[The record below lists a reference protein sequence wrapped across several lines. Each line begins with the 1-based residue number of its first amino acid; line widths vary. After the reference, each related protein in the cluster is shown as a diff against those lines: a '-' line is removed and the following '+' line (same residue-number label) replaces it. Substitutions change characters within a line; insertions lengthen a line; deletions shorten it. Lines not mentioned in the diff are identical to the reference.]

1 MTRNNS
7 DFVYNTNKTMFIKHS
22 YGNHSLQKIN
32 IMMIYYP
39 LPFPNSD
46 LYHLY
51 HYGEYHENFILSPWF
66 RTFVLFT
73 PPFFGGLQRRLP
85 SPQRDFAVAQGQTR
99 RTHLVWGLGTTR
111 RRGSAEVTASRLFGI
126 MVFWEMIPKWP
137 QVSGEWIM
145 IICLDDSMV
154 MLVVFWW
161 IMIDHG
167 SMKK

>member
-1 MTRNNS
+1 
-7 DFVYNTNKTMFIKHS
+7 
-22 YGNHSLQKIN
+22 
-32 IMMIYYP
+32 MMIYYP

-51 HYGEYHENFILSPWF
+51 HYGEYHENLILSPWF

-111 RRGSAEVTASRLFGI
+111 RRGSAGHGFPIVWNHGFLGNDPKMAASFRWVNYDNLPRWFNGNASGVLVNHDWPWVYEEI
-126 MVFWEMIPKWP
+126 MWRW
-137 QVSGEWIM
+137 
-145 IICLDDSMV
+145 
-154 MLVVFWW
+154 
-161 IMIDHG
+161 
-167 SMKK
+167 